1 MKKCLLILTLVAW
14 LLSAGVMPVNAAT
27 YRFQVVSSAVNIRIN
42 SDGTAGVE
50 YTFDFLNDPSASPI
64 DAVDIGVPTSSYA
77 MSSISADVDG
87 KAVTDISDSPYVNPG
102 VALNL
107 GSLAIPPGQKGRVHV
122 LIGKVSQIL
131 HPGTQKDAEAYAS
144 FQFSPTWF
152 DSQYVSGSTNL
163 SVTLTLPPGVKTAEP
178 RYFPPQ
184 NWPGKSAPLTGTD
197 SQGRAFYQ
205 WQAAQ
210 ANSST
215 QYIFGAAFP
224 ARLVPASTILSASTS
239 ISTSLVGGIIS
250 SLLGNLGCSAWFF
263 IFFGVMGWTFYSSFA
278 TDRKR
283 RLQYLPPRIS
293 VEGHGIK
300 RGLTAV
306 EAAVLMEQP
315 PDRIFTMILFSLVKK
330 GAATVASKN
339 PLKIQQASPLPQ
351 ELRAY
356 EIEFLNAMAGSNEV
370 AERRALQE
378 LMVKLIK
385 SVVDGMKGFS
395 RKETL
400 EYYKSINEK
409 AWQAI
414 KAANTPDVQM
424 KLFDEALDWSMM
436 SGDFDQRAQDAFS
449 GRPVFMPI
457 WWGNYDPTYR
467 QMGSSSPIGMS
478 SMPTSGGTGG
488 RMSLPTLPGAD
499 FAASMVAGVQNFS
512 GNVLGDIASFTGGVT
527 DKTNPAPISTSS
539 HSGGGGCAC
548 ACACAG
554 CACACAGGG
563 R

>member
-224 ARLVPASTILSASTS
+224 ARLVPARYRGRAY
-239 ISTSLVGGIIS
+239 
-250 SLLGNLGCSAWFF
+250 F
-263 IFFGVMGWTFYSSFA
+263 
-278 TDRKR
+278 DHRK
-283 RLQYLPPRIS
+283 QD
-293 VEGHGIK
+293 HGEDAV
-300 RGLTAV
+300 RGL
-306 EAAVLMEQP
+306 LHQHGC
-315 PDRIFTMILFSLVKK
+315 FNC
-330 GAATVASKN
+330 G
-339 PLKIQQASPLPQ
+339 QA
-351 ELRAY
+351 
-356 EIEFLNAMAGSNEV
+356 
-370 AERRALQE
+370 
-378 LMVKLIK
+378 
-385 SVVDGMKGFS
+385 
-395 RKETL
+395 
-400 EYYKSINEK
+400 
-409 AWQAI
+409 
-414 KAANTPDVQM
+414 
-424 KLFDEALDWSMM
+424 ALDPMPLHGYFW
-436 SGDFDQRAQDAFS
+436 GQVLQPALAVGEKTGPCRPTHHPKKYEEPGRAAEIIDK
-449 GRPVFMPI
+449 
-457 WWGNYDPTYR
+457 
-467 QMGSSSPIGMS
+467 
-478 SMPTSGGTGG
+478 
-488 RMSLPTLPGAD
+488 
-499 FAASMVAGVQNFS
+499 GVEKITQ
-512 GNVLGDIASFTGGVT
+512 
-527 DKTNPAPISTSS
+527 P
-539 HSGGGGCAC
+539 
-548 ACACAG
+548 
-554 CACACAGGG
+554 
-563 R
+563 